1 MALLRGV
8 WGVLSALGKSGA
20 ELCSSC
26 GSRLRFPLSFVCVPR
41 WFSSTLGSYPKK
53 PLSSYL
59 RFSTEQLPIFK
70 AQNPDAK
77 NSELIKKIAQ
87 LWRDL
92 PDSEKKVYED
102 AYRADWQAYKEEVNR
117 IQEQLTPSQIV
128 SMEKEIMQKRLKR
141 KALIKKRELTMLGK
155 PKRPR
160 TAYNIFISE
169 SFQEAKDASSQAKMK
184 TVNENWKNLSSSQKQ
199 VYIQLAK
206 DDKIRYDNEMK
217 LWEAQM
223 IEVGRNDL
231 IRRKMKQR
239 TKDGTGNVK
248 I

>member
-8 WGVLSALGKSGA
+8 WGALSALGKSGA
-20 ELCSSC
+20 ELRARY
-26 GSRLRFPLSFVCVPR
+26 GNLLRFPLSFLYIPR
-41 WFSSTLGSYPKK
+41 WFSSTIGTYPKK
-53 PLSSYL
+53 PLSSFL

-77 NSELIKKIAQ
+77 NSELVKKIAQ
-87 LWRDL
+87 LWREL
-92 PDSEKKVYED
+92 PDSKKKIYED
-102 AYRADWQAYKEEVNR
+102 AYRADWQAYKEEINR
-117 IQEQLTPSQIV
+117 IQEQLTPSQIM
-128 SMEKEIMQKRLKR
+128 SIEKELTQKRLKR

-160 TAYNIFISE
+160 SAYNIFISE
-169 SFQEAKDASSQAKMK
+169 CFQEAKDSSSQAKLK
-184 TVNENWKNLSSSQKQ
+184 TVNESWKNLTSSQKQ

-223 IEVGRNDL
+223 IEVGRHDL
-231 IRRKMKQR
+231 IRRKMMPQ
-239 TKDGTGNVK
+239 TKNEN
-248 I
+248 

>member
-1 MALLRGV
+1 MALFRGV

-20 ELCSSC
+20 ELCAGC
-26 GSRLRFPLSFVCVPR
+26 GSRLRFPLRFVYIPR

-59 RFSTEQLPIFK
+59 RFSTEQLPKYK

-87 LWRDL
+87 QWREL

-102 AYRADWQAYKEEVNR
+102 AYRVDWEAYKEEINR
-117 IQEQLTPSQIV
+117 IQEQLTPSQII

-160 TAYNIFISE
+160 SAYNIYISE
-169 SFQEAKDASSQAKMK
+169 RFQETKDGSSQAKLK
-184 TVNENWKNLSSSQKQ
+184 AVNEKWKSMSSSEKQ

-231 IRRKMKQR
+231 IRRRVKHQ
-239 TKDGTGNVK
+239 TKDGAEEC
-248 I
+248 

>member
-20 ELCSSC
+20 ELCAGC
-26 GSRLRFPLSFVCVPR
+26 GNRLCFPFSFMCVPR
-41 WFSSTLGSYPKK
+41 WFSSTLSGYPKK

-70 AQNPDAK
+70 AQNPEAR

-87 LWRDL
+87 IWREL
-92 PDSEKKVYED
+92 PDSEKKTYED
-102 AYRADWQAYKEEVNR
+102 AYRADWQAYREEIKR
-117 IQEQLTPSQIV
+117 IQEQLTPSQIIC
-128 SMEKEIMQKRLKR
+128 MEKEIQQKRLKR

-160 TAYNIFISE
+160 SAYNIFISE
-169 SFQEAKDASSQAKMK
+169 SFQEAKDASSQAKLK

-217 LWEAQM
+217 SWEAQM

-231 IRRKMKQR
+231 IRRKTKHR
-239 TKDGTGNVK
+239 TKDGTAEC
-248 I
+248 